1 MAKFYVINRTN
12 ANFGETIF
20 DNARG
25 VAVYMLGRRLGHYH
39 ILKEDELGARIVPIN
54 DNGDVVRLEEACER
68 T

>member
-1 MAKFYVINRTN
+1 MTKYYIINRTD

-25 VAVYMLGRRLGHYH
+25 VAVFMLGRRMDHYH
-39 ILKEDELGARIVPIN
+39 ILKEDELGARVVQIN
-54 DNGDVVRLEEACER
+54 GGDVVRLEAACER